1 MGDEIHGWLRTK
13 YLVFALIAT
22 MMAFVLYHN
31 ERFLIDSAHPIWA
44 HYRDLGAFL
53 LVHGIAGGTALILAP
68 MQFSDRLRTRYA
80 KLHRVVGRIYVA
92 AALVLA
98 PFGAYT
104 QWLDERLGLF
114 PTSFT
119 IETIVQASILMI
131 TTGIGLIFAMKRMIP
146 QHRQWMTRS
155 YAAALTFL
163 EIRIVLALGG
173 WEDPQRDAW
182 IIETVVWCFTATS
195 VLVGDIALQTQE
207 LLAMRLRRAR
217 TRAVPQPLAAE

>member
-1 MGDEIHGWLRTK
+1 MPSRQGVRFK
-13 YLVFALIAT
+13 YVVFAFIAA
-22 MMAFVLYHN
+22 MMAYVLYHN
-31 ERFLIDSAHPIWA
+31 ERFLIDPGHPIWG
-44 HYRDLGAFL
+44 HYRDLGVFL
-53 LVHGIAGGTALILAP
+53 MVHGIAGGTALILAP
-68 MQFSDRLRTRYA
+68 MQFSDRLRTRFA
-80 KLHRVVGRIYVA
+80 KLHRVAGRIYVT

-98 PFGAYT
+98 PFGVYT

-131 TTGIGLIFAMKRMIP
+131 TTGIGFIFATKRMIP

-173 WEDPQRDAW
+173 WEDPQQDGW

-195 VLVGDIALQTQE
+195 VLVGDIALQIQE
-207 LLAMRLRRAR
+207 LLTNRSRRAR
-217 TRAVPQPLAAE
+217 AQRAVPQPMAAE